1 MSDKNFKYFTVN
13 ILLKPVCFAFI
24 DTTLVMKMKCQEE
37 EIFISKKFFF
47 FCSFLMKKRNF
58 KKNN

>member
-1 MSDKNFKYFTVN
+1 MSDNFFNYTVN

-24 DTTLVMKMKCQEE
+24 DITSVMKIMKCQEE

-47 FCSFLMKKRNF
+47 LQYE
-58 KKNN
+58 